1 MYKALQVSETGQL
14 ELVKKE
20 ISMPLKDQVLI
31 KVEACGMC
39 GADLS
44 DISGENQ
51 LLRVP
56 GHEVIGR
63 IIALG
68 ENVPTI
74 WKMGQRV
81 GVGRLGGHCNECDQ
95 CRQGA
100 FVHCTNQTY
109 IGSNQDGGYAELM
122 LAKATG
128 LVAIPEGLDS
138 VDAAPLLCAGLATFN
153 ALKKSGAQAGD
164 LVAIQ
169 GIGGLGH
176 LALQY
181 AHKMGFRV
189 VAIGRGDDIS
199 DDVKK
204 LGAHIYIDTNTQ
216 DTIAEL
222 QKLGGAKLIL
232 TTVGNASVVVS
243 PLMAGLEPKGKL
255 ILLGAGKDPL
265 SLSSGKLVVGENI
278 IQGSLTGTPH
288 DSEKTLDFSLLANI
302 LPEIET
308 VRLVGVNDALQRL
321 RAGDVKFRFVIQMNA

>member
-1 MYKALQVSETGQL
+1 MNVINA
-14 ELVKKE
+14 VK
-20 ISMPLKDQVLI
+20 V
-31 KVEACGMC
+31 
-39 GADLS
+39 
-44 DISGENQ
+44 
-51 LLRVP
+51 
-56 GHEVIGR
+56 
-63 IIALG
+63 
-68 ENVPTI
+68 
-74 WKMGQRV
+74 
-81 GVGRLGGHCNECDQ
+81 
-95 CRQGA
+95 

-109 IGSNQDGGYAELM
+109 IGSNQDDGYAESM

-302 LPEIET
+302 RPEIET
-308 VRLVGVNDALQRL
+308 VPLVGVNDALQRL